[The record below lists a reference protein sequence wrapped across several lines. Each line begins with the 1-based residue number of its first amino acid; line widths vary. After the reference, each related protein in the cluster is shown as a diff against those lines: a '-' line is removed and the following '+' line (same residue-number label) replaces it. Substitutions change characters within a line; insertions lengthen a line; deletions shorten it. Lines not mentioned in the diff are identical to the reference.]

1 MYLMIIYYRINLL
14 LQKIVNML
22 IAITGSNGFIGDY
35 LCKYL
40 INFGYKIRRIQ
51 REKEKNAFLINDLK
65 KNNDWRRVLSGV
77 DIVIHCASKVHSF
90 QNLKKANA
98 DYESINV
105 LATER
110 IAKEAASLNIKKL
123 IFLSSVKVY
132 GEKTFD
138 KYPFDNNTQFD
149 PKDEYSKS
157 KCRAEN
163 VLREVS
169 KKYGLKII
177 IIRIPLVYG
186 PLVGANFLNFIKLV
200 NLNIPLPFG
209 NIKNKRSIIYIGNLA
224 DFISKCIVSKDAL
237 NKSFVVSDSNP
248 VSTVDLVRYVAKGL
262 NKKIIIF
269 KLPLKILKLFGL
281 FTNTKNKINR
291 LIESLEVD
299 PSETFKCINWVPPY
313 STQEGIDL
321 TTNWFKTKKIKKISQ
336 K

>member
-1 MYLMIIYYRINLL
+1 
-14 LQKIVNML
+14 ML

-40 INFGYKIRRIQ
+40 INLGYKIRRIQ
-51 REKEKNAFLINDLK
+51 RKKGENVFLINDLK
-65 KNNDWRRVLSGV
+65 NNNDWRKVLCGADV
-77 DIVIHCASKVHSF
+77 VIHCASKVHSF
-90 QNLKKANA
+90 QNLKDSKS

-110 IAKEAASLNIKKL
+110 IARESARSNVKKL

-132 GEKTFD
+132 GERTLPNNSFN
-138 KYPFDNNTQFD
+138 NNTQFA

-163 VLREVS
+163 VLKEVS
-169 KKYGLKII
+169 KKYGLEII

-186 PLVGANFLNFIKLV
+186 PLVGANFLNLIKLV
-200 NLNIPLPFG
+200 DLKIPLPFG
-209 NIKNKRSIIYIGNLA
+209 SIKNKRSIIFVGNLA
-224 DFISKCIVSKDAL
+224 NFIYKCIVSKEAL
-237 NKSFVVSDSNP
+237 NKSFVVSDSSP
-248 VSTVDLVRYVAKGL
+248 VSTVDLVKLIAKRL

-281 FTNTKNKINR
+281 FTNNKNKINR

-299 PSETFKCINWVPPY
+299 PSETFNCINWVPPY
-313 STQEGIDL
+313 STQEGINITID
-321 TTNWFKTKKIKKISQ
+321 WFKSEKAKKGYK
-336 K
+336 